1 MVLIMKFDIGRFQL
15 IFIIFTVTS
24 CGGGGGGGAIVGSAS
39 ASTNTTVPSSP
50 AITSISAGSGQAIVS
65 FSAPASNGGADI
77 SSYTVSCVS
86 GASTP
91 ATSTGVGSPITVSG
105 LINGTSYNCTVRAT
119 NSQGAGAPSAVT
131 GITPSSGEVS
141 QIYATPANFS
151 TQVNKSFT
159 PTTPLTAT
167 SSVVNRG
174 RYLIADS
181 AVATSSSNYL
191 TVGIPYV
198 DTNSSG
204 YTVILNTLT
213 SASTYNDYLAKT
225 IQLVSSSDGY
235 YRLDSHLHPNEA
247 IDVDSLTSNLK
258 FRNNFGKIAVTGNGY
273 ITFSYDSTTH
283 LLQAKNR
290 YVYIFDTTSNASSYA
305 LDANFSGKEKY
316 VNAASGVLS
325 LTTVGSPLYLYPT
338 PLDLG
343 IPGFMNPQS
352 VAMVS
357 NAPAPFKT
365 KITYTPTEVIS
376 RIFNNVKTTYQPQIT
391 SIGTSTTT
399 KLAADLQLSLI
410 KSTLE
415 ANGDKLRYE
424 PTLYSAFRDAALAT
438 KLISDS
444 VADGSPGQNLV
455 PYVYFTNERDAAGKY
470 HPFMVVVTYANPG
483 SPNGLKDIPRPPGD
497 GSGPYG
503 SSKVTRYANLENY
516 VLMIPMKDYGQVATV
531 TDNVLGRTLWSDVP
545 NTKKSKDVY
554 TYADT
559 ADNGLLIDGSVMFPV
574 FNNTL
579 IPSSLVGELS
589 ANGCHVGQG
598 GGGPHCH
605 ADGYQSGGALNLYND
620 SDYLGAIHPPLIGF
634 GYDGIALFALYRPT
648 DTSLKGYGTLDEFG
662 GHNHDAIGYHYHAH
676 TVVDYQPEGESTNLR
691 STLHVLMKGA
701 YIGKIGPVPC
711 FRTNTNFNN
720 NKYMGGTPT
729 SPASCAQ

>member
-39 ASTNTTVPSSP
+39 ASTNSTVPSSP

-305 LDANFSGKEKY
+305 LDASFSGKEKY

-415 ANGDKLRYE
+415 ANGEKLRYE

-589 ANGCHVGQG
+589 ANGCHVGLHG
-598 GGGPHCH
+598 NHW
-605 ADGYQSGGALNLYND
+605 
-620 SDYLGAIHPPLIGF
+620 LI
-634 GYDGIALFALYRPT
+634 AHRPR
-648 DTSLKGYGTLDEFG
+648 KR
-662 GHNHDAIGYHYHAH
+662 
-676 TVVDYQPEGESTNLR
+676 V
-691 STLHVLMKGA
+691 
-701 YIGKIGPVPC
+701 
-711 FRTNTNFNN
+711 
-720 NKYMGGTPT
+720 
-729 SPASCAQ
+729 